1 MCLEKDR
8 LLSAKTTTEA
18 CLIEK
23 ELIFK
28 QKRNA
33 MLLELRKQKEQWDQA
48 LANRAVAL
56 YSVKVRTKIDLQSQY
71 IRPY

>member
-1 MCLEKDR
+1 MEKDR

-28 QKRNA
+28 QKRNV
-33 MLLELRKQKEQWDQA
+33 MLLELRKQKEQWDQGK
-48 LANRAVAL
+48 RAKI
-56 YSVKVRTKIDLQSQY
+56 SNHNTFDHTVRPVSTIGNH
-71 IRPY
+71 